1 MAIISLWHNLQTLR
15 IDNEGMIGDVKYIM
29 SVLTTKLESFY
40 LIITRYLL
48 IMTVVKVVK
57 CSEQPSN
64 HVLILSL
71 KLMVNYLK
79 QLEIIYFKFY

>member
-1 MAIISLWHNLQTLR
+1 
-15 IDNEGMIGDVKYIM
+15 MIGDVKYIM

-48 IMTVVKVVK
+48 IIMTVVKVVK